1 MNTTYCRKIEKLQ
14 KENERLREEIEI
26 RKAVCVQ
33 ETNLKNQCF
42 SFLVHKKLYDEW
54 EKWRATEEAKRSIRF
69 LLSKV

>member
-1 MNTTYCRKIEKLQ
+1 MNVSCQKIEKLQ
-14 KENERLREEIEI
+14 QEIDMLQ
-26 RKAVCVQ
+26 RKLKLCESVSKQ
-33 ETNLKNQCF
+33 ETRLKCQCF